1 LIQEKNID
9 SDNEEEMQ
17 EGEEKK
23 LTRMWNILAS
33 QNTDEEEVKKVI
45 SNHEDSANL
54 LRERPTLLNELSTNL
69 KSNLSIISSVGTAD
83 SVDSKTGLKKPKKPK
98 LSERDK
104 RAMAKMNKM
113 REDAEKEAQMQKD
126 KASGKVE
133 EVAEQKKVNFVK
145 EVTLSKIKEEI
156 SEAEDQNGKANS
168 RNNKLDKNG

>member
-9 SDNEEEMQ
+9 SDNEEETQ
-17 EGEEKK
+17 DGEEKK

-33 QNTDEEEVKKVI
+33 QNTDDEELKKVI
-45 SNHEDSANL
+45 SHREDSANL
-54 LRERPTLLNELSTNL
+54 LQERPTLLNELSTNL

-83 SVDSKTGLKKPKKPK
+83 SIDSKTGLKKPKKPK

-104 RAMAKMNKM
+104 RAMAIMNKK

-126 KASGKVE
+126 KASGKVG
-133 EVAEQKKVNFVK
+133 EVPEQKKVNFVK